1 MKAMKNN
8 YYFFLSPIYIQ
19 MPYYIRANGQSR
31 TKEQLMTM
39 LANNQFPDS
48 LVIASVGP
56 GKSWTIDREG
66 DRYSVMTRMAFG
78 AGALP
83 IVLGAVE
90 FVPQHE
96 LAAKVQGYIQEY
108 GANAVAV
115 NAPPAPNAANN
126 GNHANNNGNHA
137 NNNGNHV
144 NNNGNHV
151 APLGQPGGRRRSQ
164 RRRTNRRRSQRS
176 NRRNLQS
183 RRNNRRRF

>member
-1 MKAMKNN
+1 
-8 YYFFLSPIYIQ
+8 
-19 MPYYIRANGQSR
+19 MPNYYIRANGLSR
-31 TKEQLMTM
+31 TKEQLMAM

-48 LVIASVGP
+48 LMISSVGP

-96 LAAKVQGYIQEY
+96 LAAKVQGFIEEY

-137 NNNGNHV
+137 NNNGNHA
-144 NNNGNHV
+144 
-151 APLGQPGGRRRSQ
+151 APVGQAGGRRRSQ
-164 RRRTNRRRSQRS
+164 RRRTNRRRSQRR

-183 RRNNRRRF
+183 RRNNRRRS